1 MPGSIHLGGP
11 THRPAGKSGLGG
23 GKAGEEERGGG
34 GEEGE
39 DSEAGIVVGNTKAGL
54 SPDCWRE
61 SSG

>member
-39 DSEAGIVVGNTKAGL
+39 DSEAGIEIGRASCRERVS
-54 SPDCWRE
+54 SPV
-61 SSG
+61 